1 MSGFCKNASFL
12 RGLKSPEDF
21 KLFSTTEDISSPIFS
36 FFNKFWN
43 SLTDFDSTNKGDTAI
58 GSGFKLPLVMSTS
71 INPNEVFGI
80 N

>member
-21 KLFSTTEDISSPIFS
+21 KLFSTTVDISSPIFS

-43 SLTDFDSTNKGDTAI
+43 SLTEFDDVKILPTTK
-58 GSGFKLPLVMSTS
+58 KLKNL
-71 INPNEVFGI
+71 I
-80 N
+80 